1 MHMPNEPT
9 SAEGSET
16 MDWISW
22 DHTLRTGHAKMDA
35 DHKALA
41 DLFNLLPRAVEQGKG
56 RDFCAK
62 VLDDIIQHATVHF
75 ELEQQLMAQHHY
87 PKAVQHTGEHA
98 MLLEQALQYKA
109 SFDIDSSESRLALAR
124 FPDVWLGFHILFSD
138 KDLANFLAH
147 AA

>member
-1 MHMPNEPT
+1 MPNEPT
-9 SAEGSET
+9 SSEGPEA

-22 DHTLRTGHAKMDA
+22 DHTLRTGHTRIDA

-41 DLFNLLPRAVEQGKG
+41 DLFNLLPQAMEQGKG
-56 RDFCAK
+56 KDYCAK
-62 VLDDIIQHATVHF
+62 VLDDIIQHATAHF

-98 MLLEQALQYKA
+98 MLLEQALQYMA

-138 KDLANFLAH
+138 KDLANFLAR